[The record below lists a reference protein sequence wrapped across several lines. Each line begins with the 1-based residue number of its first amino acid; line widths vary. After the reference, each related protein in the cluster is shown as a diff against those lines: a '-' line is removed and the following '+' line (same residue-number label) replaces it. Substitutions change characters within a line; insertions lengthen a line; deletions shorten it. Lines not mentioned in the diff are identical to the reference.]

1 MAVKLD
7 PNKLHAII
15 NRIAAE
21 NIYRL
26 IMIRSMLFVKGMR
39 LDIHRPAMMQ

>member
-1 MAVKLD
+1 MGLKLD

-21 NIYRL
+21 NHL
-26 IMIRSMLFVKGMR
+26 PLMIRSMLFSRDTK
-39 LDIHRPAMMQ
+39 LDIRRPALTQ